1 MRRTAFSLLALA
13 AIVPLAAVPSLQRP
27 SGDPNQILDRAID
40 DFLAGRV
47 EESVAG
53 FDRVVALVPGAEP
66 RLWQRGIALYY
77 TGRYDA
83 CRRQFELH
91 RTVNPNDVENPVWH
105 FLCVS
110 KAESPERARDALLPV
125 GSDQRQPMREIYLMF
140 RGDLS
145 PADVLAAGT
154 TSASARFYS
163 ELYVGLYYDGM
174 GEPDEAKRHLR
185 EAADSRYEAV
195 GGYMHRVA
203 TLHPLL
209 DDSPG

>member
-1 MRRTAFSLLALA
+1 MKRMAFSLLALA
-13 AIVPLAAVPSLQRP
+13 AIVPLAAIPPLQRP
-27 SGDPNQILDRAID
+27 SDDPNQIMDRAID
-40 DFLAGRV
+40 DFLAGRIV
-47 EESVAG
+47 ESLAG
-53 FDRVVALVPGAEP
+53 FDRVVALVPSAEP

-77 TGRYDA
+77 AGRYDA

-110 KAESPERARDALLPV
+110 KIESPARAREALLPV
-125 GSDQRQPMREIYLMF
+125 GADQRQPMREIYLMF

-154 TSASARFYS
+154 GSASARFYA
-163 ELYVGLYYDGM
+163 ELYAGLYYDGT
-174 GEPDEAKRHLR
+174 GDAASARRHLR
-185 EAADSRYEAV
+185 EAADERYATV

-203 TLHPLL
+203 ELHPLL
-209 DDSPG
+209 DDGR